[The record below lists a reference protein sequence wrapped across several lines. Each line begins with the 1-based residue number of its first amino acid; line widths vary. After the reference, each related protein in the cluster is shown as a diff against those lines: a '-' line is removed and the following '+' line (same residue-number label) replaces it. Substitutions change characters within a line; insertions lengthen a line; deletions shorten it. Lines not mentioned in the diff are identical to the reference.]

1 MNVVL
6 LFLLLIF
13 ELIQQ
18 AALVNF
24 KLFLNILKIAKISFW
39 FYYEIKIC
47 IGQKRDTSKAFQK
60 QKFSLWLEIF
70 ELIILAA

>member
-6 LFLLLIF
+6 LLLLLIS

-24 KLFLNILKIAKISFW
+24 KLFLNILKISKISFW
-39 FYYEIKIC
+39 FYYETKIY
-47 IGQKRDTSKAFQK
+47 IGWKIDTWKAFQK
-60 QKFSLWLEIF
+60 QKFTLWIEIF
-70 ELIILAA
+70 

>member
-6 LFLLLIF
+6 LLLLLIF

-24 KLFLNILKIAKISFW
+24 KLFLNILKISKISFW
-39 FYYEIKIC
+39 FYYEIKIY
-47 IGQKRDTSKAFQK
+47 IGRKIDTWKAFQK
-60 QKFSLWLEIF
+60 QKFTL
-70 ELIILAA
+70 